1 MKLTGSN
8 KRIVLAKKKTAKN
21 ASKDVPFEASLEQ
34 LRTVVGELEAG
45 NLSLGESLEKYESGI
60 TSLKAC
66 YAALNAVQ
74 QRIELLV
81 DLDEEGNL
89 VTASFDNTAS
99 ERLREGTRRGSQ
111 VSVAD
116 ENSEEYAANGDS
128 EDVDD
133 HDSLF

>member
-1 MKLTGSN
+1 M
-8 KRIVLAKKKTAKN
+8 AKKKTGKST
-21 ASKDVPFEASLEQ
+21 SKEVPFEASLEQ

-60 TSLKAC
+60 KSLKAC

-81 DLDEEGNL
+81 DLDEDGNL

-99 ERLREGTRRGSQ
+99 EQLREGTRRGSGA
-111 VSVAD
+111 SVAG
-116 ENSEEYAANGDS
+116 ENNEQHPTNGDS

-133 HDSLF
+133 QDSLF

>member
-1 MKLTGSN
+1 M
-8 KRIVLAKKKTAKN
+8 AKKKTGKRT
-21 ASKDVPFEASLEQ
+21 SKEVPFEASLEQ
-34 LRTVVGELEAG
+34 LRTVVDELEAG

-60 TSLKAC
+60 KSLKAC

-81 DLDEEGNL
+81 DLDEDGNL

-99 ERLREGTRRGSQ
+99 EQLREGTRRGSGA
-111 VSVAD
+111 SVAG
-116 ENSEEYAANGDS
+116 ENNEQHPANGDS

-133 HDSLF
+133 QDSLF

>member
-1 MKLTGSN
+1 M
-8 KRIVLAKKKTAKN
+8 AKKKTGKRT
-21 ASKDVPFEASLEQ
+21 SKEVPFEASLEQ

-60 TSLKAC
+60 KSLKAC

-81 DLDEEGNL
+81 DLDEDGNL

-99 ERLREGTRRGSQ
+99 EQLREGTRRGSGA
-111 VSVAD
+111 SVAG
-116 ENSEEYAANGDS
+116 ENNEQHPTNGDS

-133 HDSLF
+133 QDSLF

>member
-1 MKLTGSN
+1 
-8 KRIVLAKKKTAKN
+8 LAKKKTGKRT
-21 ASKDVPFEASLEQ
+21 SKEVPFEASLEQ

-60 TSLKAC
+60 KSLKAC

-81 DLDEEGNL
+81 DLDEDGNL

-99 ERLREGTRRGSQ
+99 EQLREGTRRGSGA
-111 VSVAD
+111 SVAG
-116 ENSEEYAANGDS
+116 ENNEQHPTNGDS

-133 HDSLF
+133 QDSLF

>member
-1 MKLTGSN
+1 M
-8 KRIVLAKKKTAKN
+8 AKKKTAKS

-60 TSLKAC
+60 NSLKAC
-66 YAALNAVQ
+66 YAALNSVQ

-81 DLDEEGNL
+81 DLDEDGNL
-89 VTASFDNTAS
+89 VTSSFDNTAS
-99 ERLREGTRRGSQ
+99 EQMRQGTRRSSG
-111 VSVAD
+111 VSIAD
-116 ENSEEYAANGDS
+116 ENAEEYAANGDS

-133 HDSLF
+133 QDSLF